1 MAKVKYGEMIAALS
15 GKIGG
20 TVHSKNH
27 YGNFMRVRVK
37 PTNPQT
43 SAQVESRN
51 VLKAA
56 AQAWRGL
63 TDAQRGSWINLA
75 STVSKTDRLGDA
87 IKLTGSNLYV
97 SAFKLLTLCGEST
110 LDVAPVQAAVESL
123 TSISGAQTTGTGALT
138 LTFAPAIPSGYS
150 MVLEATKPLSAGVKF
165 VKSNFRK
172 IAVYSDSVTSPKAF
186 TTDYTNKFG
195 ANLQPGEI
203 AFVRAYFINPAY
215 PVVSVKLQ
223 SARILGIA

>member
-1 MAKVKYGEMIAALS
+1 MAKVKYGEMISAIS

-27 YGNFMRVRVK
+27 YGNIMRNRVK

-43 SAQVESRN
+43 AAQVESRN

-63 TDAQRGSWINLA
+63 TDGNRNSWRNLA
-75 STVSKTDRLGDA
+75 TLVTKTDRLGDA
-87 IKLTGSNLYV
+87 MKLTGANLFV
-97 SAFKLLTLCGEST
+97 SAYKLLTLCGEST
-110 LDVAPVQAAVESL
+110 LSAAPVQTEV
-123 TSISGAQTTGTGALT
+123 TSISTISAAQTTGTGALT
-138 LTFAPAIPSGYS
+138 LTFTPAIPSGYYL
-150 MVLEATKPLSAGVKF
+150 VLEATKPLSQGVKF
-165 VKSNFRK
+165 AKSEFRQ
-172 IAVYSDSVTSPKAF
+172 IAVYADSVTSPKVF

-195 ANLQPGEI
+195 ANLQPDEI
-203 AFVRAYFINPAY
+203 CYVRGYFINPAY

-223 SARILGIA
+223 SERVLGIA